1 MSAMLSLETQP
12 APHSA
17 NAHVALGEGAVLL
30 RQSGGK
36 PLRIR
41 GELLAECTSRTPAG
55 PTWQDLQIYSCDD
68 GHVAVALRTCRDTRH
83 ESDVFHAHL
92 FESLEKAL
100 GWLQT
105 FDPTV
110 DLVADLDASDRR
122 ISATEIALR
131 AAALRQRADWVEMQY
146 RSMIGELLFQFDIG

>member
-1 MSAMLSLETQP
+1 
-12 APHSA
+12 
-17 NAHVALGEGAVLL
+17 
-30 RQSGGK
+30 
-36 PLRIR
+36 
-41 GELLAECTSRTPAG
+41 
-55 PTWQDLQIYSCDD
+55 
-68 GHVAVALRTCRDTRH
+68 
-83 ESDVFHAHL
+83 VFHAHL

-110 DLVADLDASDRR
+110 DLFADLDASDRR

>member
-1 MSAMLSLETQP
+1 MSAMLSPEAGIPSPPSTTP
-12 APHSA
+12 AI
-17 NAHVALGEGAVLL
+17 GEGGYLL

-41 GELLAECTSRTPAG
+41 GELLAECTSRTPAA
-55 PTWQDLQIYSCDD
+55 PTWQELQIFRCDD
-68 GHVAVALRTCRDTRH
+68 GKVALALRTCRDNRS

-92 FESLEKAL
+92 FDSLEQAL
-100 GWLQT
+100 AWLQS
-105 FDPTV
+105 FDPAA
-110 DLVADLDASDRR
+110 DLFADLDASDRR

-131 AAALRQRADWVEMQY
+131 AASLRQRADWVEMQY